1 MNIIKWI
8 SGFLWKMSY
17 AYTSLTEKNYL
28 ANIFSNSEQP
38 LAKTA
43 LQQSHHPT
51 TEASGRYM
59 GNIH

>member
-43 LQQSHHPT
+43 LQ
-51 TEASGRYM
+51 
-59 GNIH
+59 